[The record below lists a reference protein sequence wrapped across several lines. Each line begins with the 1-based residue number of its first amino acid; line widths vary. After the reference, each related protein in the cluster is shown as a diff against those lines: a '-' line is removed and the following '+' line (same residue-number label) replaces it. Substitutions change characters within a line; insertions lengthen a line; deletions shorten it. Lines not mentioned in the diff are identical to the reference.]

1 MMAKVYDELIYEDV
15 NYENI
20 AEYALSK
27 CDKYNINKEMY
38 LDLACGTGN
47 CASVIAANKLGLVDK
62 EVKVIVPGGELKVNI
77 EDDGV
82 KMIGNASFIC
92 DGTYLF

>member
-1 MMAKVYDELIYEDV
+1 MEVRTWERGAGPT
-15 NYENI
+15 
-20 AEYALSK
+20 
-27 CDKYNINKEMY
+27 
-38 LDLACGTGN
+38 LACGTGN
-47 CASVIAANKLGLVDK
+47 CASVIAANKLGFVDK

>member
-1 MMAKVYDELIYEDV
+1 MWNRKL
-15 NYENI
+15 
-20 AEYALSK
+20 L
-27 CDKYNINKEMY
+27 
-38 LDLACGTGN
+38 
-47 CASVIAANKLGLVDK
+47 AANKLGFVDK